1 MKKIL
6 IKGGMSCV
14 GTELKQILLKNFHL
28 TIYDL
33 FDFNLDSKKY
43 KKIKK
48 L

>member
-6 IKGGMSCV
+6 IKGEMSCV

-33 FDFNLDSKKY
+33 FDFNWILKN
-43 KKIKK
+43 IKK
-48 L
+48 